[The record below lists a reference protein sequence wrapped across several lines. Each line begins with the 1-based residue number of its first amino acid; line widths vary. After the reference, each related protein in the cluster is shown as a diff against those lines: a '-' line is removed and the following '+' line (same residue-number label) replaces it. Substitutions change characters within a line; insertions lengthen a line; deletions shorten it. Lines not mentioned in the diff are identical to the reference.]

1 MKIAKSKPKKTT
13 VKAKPKT
20 ISPKK
25 AKTPVKKPI
34 KAAPKAKPAAKSKKP
49 LPRKAA
55 PVKAKVVK
63 KAAKPVKKAVKP
75 AKKAAKPVVKKI
87 AKPAKKVTRPVVR
100 KAVKPVQKPVKKPA
114 PKKAKAVAKPVRKIV
129 SKPKPKKAP
138 PQVQVKQPAEKQA
151 ILVKKAPVIKKTP
164 EEKKP
169 PVVRTHLIQ
178 PVLSRVEPPFESY
191 KGSKPYLFASYSHKE
206 MEEIFPIITRLHWNG
221 YHIWYDEAVE
231 PGPAIT
237 EATANAIR
245 NCGQILVF
253 LSPLSV
259 NAVNV
264 RNEINLALEEG
275 RNMVIIYLER
285 TILADNLAQQLEPF
299 PAIEKFKL
307 TESELYERLRS
318 VLDES
323 LND

>member
-34 KAAPKAKPAAKSKKP
+34 KAAPKSKPAAKSKKP

-55 PVKAKVVK
+55 PAKAKVVK
-63 KAAKPVKKAVKP
+63 KAAKPVKKALKP
-75 AKKAAKPVVKKI
+75 AKKI
-87 AKPAKKVTRPVVR
+87 TRPVVK

-114 PKKAKAVAKPVRKIV
+114 PKKAKAVAKPARKIV

-138 PQVQVKQPAEKQA
+138 PQAQVKQPAEKQA
-151 ILVKKAPVIKKTP
+151 ILVKKAPVIKKAP

-231 PGPAIT
+231 PGPTIT

-259 NAVNV
+259 NAANV

-275 RNMVIIYLER
+275 RNMVIVYLER
-285 TILADNLAQQLEPF
+285 TILPDNLAQQLAPF